1 MYQYIIATIKDW
13 NINEYRKSKFY
24 KKKNWHLL
32 TNPKKLTFKYIKSIN
47 PKYIFFPHWSKKVN
61 SKIINNFECICFHET
76 NVPFGRGGSP
86 IQNLILRNYN
96 STTITALKMTN
107 VLDAGPIYLK
117 KSLKIHGKAQ
127 QIYERAS
134 KKVFKM
140 INIIANRQIM
150 PLPQKGKI
158 VKFKRRNPRQSILS
172 KKIKS
177 LKKLYDHIRMLDAK
191 SYPLAFINYGNLK
204 IEFKNAKISGKR
216 INATVSIKLN

>member
-1 MYQYIIATIKDW
+1 
-13 NINEYRKSKFY
+13 
-24 KKKNWHLL
+24 
-32 TNPKKLTFKYIKSIN
+32 
-47 PKYIFFPHWSKKVN
+47 
-61 SKIINNFECICFHET
+61 
-76 NVPFGRGGSP
+76 
-86 IQNLILRNYN
+86 
-96 STTITALKMTN
+96 
-107 VLDAGPIYLK
+107 
-117 KSLKIHGKAQ
+117 
-127 QIYERAS
+127 
-134 KKVFKM
+134 M

-204 IEFKNAKISGKR
+204 IEFKNAKIIGKR